1 VNNQIDLNRLRETL
15 NRYES
20 PSESAPRFPQQQRI
34 HVTHGTSGT
43 KRLLVVVLVFGG
55 ILAIGWSAL
64 SRMTID
70 ANPAS
75 IARSMTPEQQAEY
88 CSAAS
93 GGTEGGYQLCM
104 DGMYLAERGI
114 QNPVIPDLAQPAE
127 WADYLPGYDIQ
138 MRTTFVQAMSMDGM
152 PGFGACVFD
161 MIASTIPYSRFQ
173 EQQIA
178 IKLGADPT
186 SFPDVNLVFQDCE
199 RGTFFSL
206 QNRQSIQ
213 PAEASGNGSES
224 EAAAGV
230 SDAYDDPATEDLDD
244 TSTPRTNA
252 ETLAGRVAADRA
264 GVEVILDTWVP
275 ILSQKWVGLEVD
287 GFLYDEDLILELD
300 EELRNSY
307 GTLMLWSGDYSSFPR
322 SDIWAHIIP
331 SSFTT
336 KEGALDWC
344 RSSDRGRADCG
355 AKFVSKTRPS
365 KGSTAWLP

>member
-1 VNNQIDLNRLRETL
+1 M
-15 NRYES
+15 
-20 PSESAPRFPQQQRI
+20 
-34 HVTHGTSGT
+34 

-75 IARSMTPEQQAEY
+75 VARSMTPEQRSEF

-104 DGMYLAERGI
+104 DGMFLAERGI

-127 WADYLPGYDIQ
+127 WADYLPGYNIQ
-138 MRTTFVQAMSMDGM
+138 MRTVFVQSMSMNGM

-178 IKLGADPT
+178 IKLGADPM
-186 SFPDVNLVFQDCE
+186 SIPEVNLVFQDCE
-199 RGTFFSL
+199 QGTFFSFRNRDDL
-206 QNRQSIQ
+206 QLSE
-213 PAEASGNGSES
+213 PSGSVSES
-224 EAAAGV
+224 EVAADASDV
-230 SDAYDDPATEDLDD
+230 SENPAIEDSND
-244 TSTPRTNA
+244 TTTTRTTA
-252 ETLAGRVAADRA
+252 ETLAGRVEADRS
-264 GVEVILDTWVP
+264 GVEAILDTWVP

-307 GTLMLWSGDYSSFPR
+307 GTLLLWSGDYSSFPR
-322 SDIWAHIIP
+322 SDIWAHIVP

>member
-1 VNNQIDLNRLRETL
+1 M
-15 NRYES
+15 
-20 PSESAPRFPQQQRI
+20 
-34 HVTHGTSGT
+34 
-43 KRLLVVVLVFGG
+43 KRLLVGMLMLVG
-55 ILAIGWSAL
+55 LLTVGWSAL

-75 IARSMTPEQQAEY
+75 IARSMTPEQRSEF

-127 WADYLPGYDIQ
+127 WADYLPGYNIQ
-138 MRTTFVQAMSMDGM
+138 MRTAFVQSMSIDGM
-152 PGFGACVFD
+152 PGLGACIFD

-178 IKLGADPT
+178 IKSGADPT
-186 SFPDVNLVFQDCE
+186 SFPEVNLVFQDCE
-199 RGTFFSL
+199 QGTFFSFRNREDL
-206 QNRQSIQ
+206 QLSK
-213 PAEASGNGSES
+213 PSGSVSES
-224 EAAAGV
+224 EVAADASDV
-230 SDAYDDPATEDLDD
+230 SENPTIEIPND
-244 TSTPRTNA
+244 TTTTRTSA
-252 ETLAGRVAADRA
+252 ETLAARLESDRSRA
-264 GVEVILDTWVP
+264 ETIVDTWVP
-275 ILSQKWVGLEVD
+275 ILSQKWDGLKAD
-287 GFLYDEDLILELD
+287 GILYDEDRILELD
-300 EELRNSY
+300 EELRQSY
-307 GTLMLWSGDYSSFPR
+307 GTLLLWSGDYSSFPR
-322 SDIWAHIIP
+322 SDIWAHIVP
-331 SSFTT
+331 SSFST

>member
-1 VNNQIDLNRLRETL
+1 M
-15 NRYES
+15 
-20 PSESAPRFPQQQRI
+20 
-34 HVTHGTSGT
+34 
-43 KRLLVVVLVFGG
+43 KRLLVGMLVVGG
-55 ILAIGWSAL
+55 LLAIGWTAL

-75 IARSMTPEQQAEY
+75 IARSMTPEQKAKF

-127 WADYLPGYDIQ
+127 WADYLPGYDLQ
-138 MRTTFVQAMSMDGM
+138 MRTAFVQSMSMGGM

-178 IKLGADPT
+178 IRSGADPV

-199 RGTFFSL
+199 QGTFLSF
-206 QNRQSIQ
+206 QNRQSLE
-213 PAEASGNGSES
+213 PSES
-224 EAAAGV
+224 SGDTGESEVAAAGE
-230 SDAYDDPATEDLDD
+230 SDVYEDAAAGDSND
-244 TSTPRTNA
+244 TITTRTSGK
-252 ETLAGRVAADRA
+252 TLMARVESDRSR
-264 GVEVILDTWVP
+264 VEAIVDVWVP
-275 ILSQKWVGLEVD
+275 ILSQKWIGLEAD
-287 GFLYDEDLILELD
+287 GILYDEDRILELD
-300 EELRNSY
+300 EELRLNY
-307 GTLMLWSGDYSSFPR
+307 GTLLLWSGDYSSFPR
-322 SDIWAHIIP
+322 SDIWAHVVP
-331 SSFTT
+331 SAFPT

>member
-1 VNNQIDLNRLRETL
+1 M
-15 NRYES
+15 
-20 PSESAPRFPQQQRI
+20 
-34 HVTHGTSGT
+34 
-43 KRLLVVVLVFGG
+43 KRLLVGMLVLGG
-55 ILAIGWSAL
+55 LLAIGWSAL

-75 IARSMTPEQQAEY
+75 IARSMTPEQRSEF

-127 WADYLPGYDIQ
+127 WADYLPGYNIQ
-138 MRTTFVQAMSMDGM
+138 MRTAFVQSMSMNGM

-178 IKLGADPT
+178 IKSGADPT
-186 SFPDVNLVFQDCE
+186 SFPEVDLVFKDCE
-199 RGTFFSL
+199 QGTFFSFRNREDL
-206 QNRQSIQ
+206 QPS
-213 PAEASGNGSES
+213 ESSGGDSES
-224 EAAAGV
+224 EVAADESDV
-230 SDAYDDPATEDLDD
+230 SESPAIEDSND
-244 TSTPRTNA
+244 TTITRTTA
-252 ETLAGRVAADRA
+252 ETLAARVESDRSRA
-264 GVEVILDTWVP
+264 ETIVDSWVP
-275 ILSQKWVGLEVD
+275 ILSQKWVGLEAD
-287 GFLYDEDLILELD
+287 GTLYDEDRILELD
-300 EELRNSY
+300 EELRQRY
-307 GTLMLWSGDYSSFPR
+307 GTLLLWSGDYSSFPR
-322 SDIWAHIIP
+322 SDIWAHIVP
-331 SSFTT
+331 SPFST